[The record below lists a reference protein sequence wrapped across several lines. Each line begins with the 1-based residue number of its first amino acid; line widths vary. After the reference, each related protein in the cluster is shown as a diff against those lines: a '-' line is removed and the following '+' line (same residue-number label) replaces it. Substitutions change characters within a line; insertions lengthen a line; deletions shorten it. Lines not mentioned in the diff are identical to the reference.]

1 MDAHDVPARAGACR
15 GCPFGRFS
23 VGCVLGRRLRSGCAL
38 GLPSC
43 PVFGPALR
51 LGRAGAGLR
60 AEERIALVVG
70 NGAYGAV
77 SSLDNPASDA
87 RLMAEALGGLGFDVT
102 LLVDANQVEMKR
114 GIAQFGRALRSAGA
128 DATGLFYYAGHGV
141 QSFGAN
147 YLLPVDVALSD
158 PADLDLA
165 GVDAQTVLRQM
176 YSAAN
181 RTNIFILDA
190 CRNNPFTE
198 IPEFNDPGL
207 AEMQAPRGTFLAYA
221 TAPGEVAY
229 DGEDGNSPFTR
240 AVVDEIGRP
249 GQSIERMFRQVRI
262 AVLETTGGR
271 QTPWD
276 SSSLTSEF
284 VFNRGAAVI
293 SAEEEAAR
301 AWEAVRADGDVVKLI
316 LFLRTYPDSAHADDA
331 QALLTERMR
340 DRAPGERPGETV
352 VVVEPAPAPPAE
364 TGPQDTAQAATPEP
378 DPDIGLTHE
387 EQMFAAAR
395 GDGTRAAFEAYLA
408 RYPGG
413 RFADMAQA
421 ELEALGGGAG
431 GAPQVV
437 AFGDPLVS
445 DVPQLSGRSI
455 SQVIRGSPIYPPI
468 PGLPEVVWQ
477 NKPCSNCHQWTEA
490 ALCEQASRYLVARA
504 ERALDKPHPFGG
516 AFKTALRDWAAGG
529 CR

>member
-1 MDAHDVPARAGACR
+1 MGSALLRTMLLAG
-15 GCPFGRFS
+15 
-23 VGCVLGRRLRSGCAL
+23 LAL
-38 GLPSC
+38 WLT
-43 PVFGPALR
+43 
-51 LGRAGAGLR
+51 AGAGPAR
-60 AEERIALVVG
+60 AEERIALVMG
-70 NGAYGAV
+70 NGAYGQV
-77 SSLDNPASDA
+77 SSLDNPESDA
-87 RLMAEALGGLGFDVT
+87 RLMSSTLTRLGFEVT
-102 LLVDANQVEMKR
+102 LLVDATQIEMKR
-114 GIAQFGRALRSAGA
+114 AIAQFGRDLRGAGTG
-128 DATGLFYYAGHGV
+128 ATGLFYYAGHGV

-158 PADLDLA
+158 AADLDLV

-176 YSAAN
+176 YSASN
-181 RTNIFILDA
+181 RTNIVILDA

-229 DGEDGNSPFTR
+229 DGEAGNSPFTS
-240 AVVDEIGRP
+240 AVVDQMNVP
-249 GQSIERMFRQVRI
+249 GLSIERMFREVRVS
-262 AVLETTGGR
+262 VLERTGGL

-276 SSSLTSEF
+276 ASSLTSEF
-284 VFNRGAAVI
+284 VFNRSAVVPVPP
-293 SAEEEAAR
+293 SEAAQ
-301 AWEAVRADGDVVKLI
+301 ADWAAAQASGDVVDLI
-316 LFLRTYPDSAHADDA
+316 LFLRSHPDSAFADEA
-331 QALLTERMR
+331 QALLTQRMR
-340 DRAPGERPGETV
+340 DQAPGERAGADGAV
-352 VVVEPAPAPPAE
+352 VAEPEPAAEPAPPA
-364 TGPQDTAQAATPEP
+364 
-378 DPDIGLTHE
+378 GLSDE

-395 GDGTRAAFEAYLA
+395 ADGSVAAFEAYLA

-413 RFADMAQA
+413 VFAGLARSELAVLKGAA
-421 ELEALGGGAG
+421 ETEE
-431 GAPQVV
+431 VV
-437 AFGDPLVS
+437 IRFGDPLVS

-468 PGLPEVVWQ
+468 PGLPEAVWQ